1 MARAPDALAYSFALR
16 LDFVL
21 HGGKEKGKK
30 DEGREGSGEKDR
42 KMKKREKGGR

>member
-30 DEGREGSGEKDR
+30 TKGER
-42 KMKKREKGGR
+42 VAERRIEK